1 MAKLTKEEKAALL
14 EKQLAEDLKAAAEFR
29 QSMPKRLFELTAAA
43 QAEGVRV
50 ETNLTETGPE
60 VKFYFTE
67 GYDADVITYETE
79 FWIVESV
86 EDHVSK
92 IRQSRIDREAR
103 KILARTAFNKLTE
116 EEKSALKEFI
126 WNL

>member
-1 MAKLTKEEKAALL
+1 M
-14 EKQLAEDLKAAAEFR
+14 
-29 QSMPKRLFELTAAA
+29 
-43 QAEGVRV
+43 
-50 ETNLTETGPE
+50 
-60 VKFYFTE
+60 KFYFTE

>member
-50 ETNLTETGPE
+50 ETNLT
-60 VKFYFTE
+60 
-67 GYDADVITYETE
+67 
-79 FWIVESV
+79 
-86 EDHVSK
+86 
-92 IRQSRIDREAR
+92 
-103 KILARTAFNKLTE
+103 
-116 EEKSALKEFI
+116 
-126 WNL
+126 